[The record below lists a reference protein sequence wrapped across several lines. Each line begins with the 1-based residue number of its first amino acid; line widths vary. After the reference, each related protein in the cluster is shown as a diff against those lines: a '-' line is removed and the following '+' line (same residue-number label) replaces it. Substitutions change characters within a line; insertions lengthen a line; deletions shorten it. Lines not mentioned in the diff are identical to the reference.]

1 MALVTEAIGLAAA
14 CCTTLAF
21 IPQAIQIIRTRDT
34 RSLSLGMYACFTI
47 GVGLWLTYG
56 CLLGNRPII
65 IANSIT
71 FGLATLILALKL
83 RYR

>member
-1 MALVTEAIGLAAA
+1 MALLTEAIGLAAA

-34 RSLSLGMYACFTI
+34 RSLSLGMYTCFTL
-47 GVGLWLTYG
+47 GVGLWLIYG
-56 CLLGNRPII
+56 CLLSDRPMIL
-65 IANSIT
+65 ANTIT